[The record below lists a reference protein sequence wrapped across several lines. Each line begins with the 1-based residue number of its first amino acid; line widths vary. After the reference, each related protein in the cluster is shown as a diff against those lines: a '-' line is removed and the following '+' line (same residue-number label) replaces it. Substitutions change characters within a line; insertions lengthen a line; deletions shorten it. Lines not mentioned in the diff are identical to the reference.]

1 MDYVYPLKYHNP
13 IDQKVDQVQKKLVR
27 LHTDEE
33 NLAKENRQL
42 HKEVSHLALKNQ
54 VILENLPLPWK
65 GVLTPRLDYVWVPTA
80 TNDQVELL
88 HNNSRTNTTD
98 FDLIEQKIDQVQE
111 KIGRLEAGHERLAIE
126 NRQFHQQVSYLAI
139 KNQVRIADLP
149 HSDKAL
155 LMLSVATTPANN
167 EVKMSANNS
176 KWSTAKIF
184 I

>member
-1 MDYVYPLKYHNP
+1 MKYQNP
-13 IDQKVDQVQKKLVR
+13 IDQKVARVQKKLVR
-27 LHTDEE
+27 LHADEE
-33 NLAKENRQL
+33 SLAIENRQL

-54 VILENLPLPWK
+54 VVLENLPLPWK
-65 GVLTPRLDYVWVPTA
+65 GVLTPNLDYVWVPTA
-80 TNDQVELL
+80 SPNDPVELL
-88 HNNSRTNTTD
+88 HNNSRSNTTD
-98 FDLIEQKIDQVQE
+98 FDQIEQKIDQVHQ
-111 KIGRLEAGHERLAIE
+111 KIGRLEAGHERLASD

-139 KNQVRIADLP
+139 KNQVRIAELP

>member
-1 MDYVYPLKYHNP
+1 MDYTYPMKFHNP

-27 LHTDEE
+27 LHADEE
-33 NLAKENRQL
+33 SLAKENKHL
-42 HKEVSHLALKNQ
+42 HEEVSHLVIKNQ
-54 VILENLPLPWK
+54 VKLENLPLPWK
-65 GVLTPRLDYVWVPTA
+65 GVLTPNLDYVWVPTVQD
-80 TNDQVELL
+80 DQVESL
-88 HNNSRTNTTD
+88 HHNSRSNTTD
-98 FDLIEQKIDQVQE
+98 FDLIEQKIDQVHN
-111 KIGRLEAGHERLAIE
+111 KIGRLEAGHERLATD

-139 KNQVRIADLP
+139 RNQVRIAELP